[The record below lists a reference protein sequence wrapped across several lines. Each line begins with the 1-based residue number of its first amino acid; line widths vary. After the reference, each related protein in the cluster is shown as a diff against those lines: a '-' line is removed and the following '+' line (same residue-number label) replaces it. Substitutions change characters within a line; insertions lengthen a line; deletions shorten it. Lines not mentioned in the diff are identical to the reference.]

1 MKKTEEVR
9 RRHVAFSDG
18 DRGRYICSR
27 LKQTSSIF
35 LYLLLSS
42 FISLPSI
49 AQDLSH
55 FWAVGTA
62 VPGGIQELTPF
73 PNKQFKYTGRLI
85 EGGSLGFRNME
96 VPKGTSV
103 RYLKPTYE
111 DAYAVTNAT
120 PFTLVRDSTASL
132 WTVPLTEDI
141 YRITIDLNA
150 KTLTGELFRPWNEL
164 FIVGGATECGWV
176 TYTFLPF
183 TRDENEV
190 CTWDWTGEL
199 RERQEFGEPRR
210 FKFEG
215 QNAWEPKVL
224 HPFTQDEDILGST
237 QLLTGGSGDNK
248 WSITKEGYYHIRVD
262 VFRETVWAEYLGAT
276 PTEAPTDI
284 DEIVNGQIVNGKSSN
299 GKCYDLS
306 GRQVTTD
313 NGQRTTDS
321 SFFTLHS
328 SLKKGL
334 YIKDGKKI
342 IVR

>member
-1 MKKTEEVR
+1 MKR
-9 RRHVAFSDG
+9 
-18 DRGRYICSR
+18 
-27 LKQTSSIF
+27 
-35 LYLLLSS
+35 LLLI
-42 FISLPSI
+42 FYFSLFTFHFF
-49 AQDLSH
+49 AQDRY
-55 FWAVGTA
+55 WAVGTA

-73 PNKQFKYTGRLI
+73 PNKQYKYTGRLI
-85 EGGSLGFRNME
+85 EGGTLSFRNKE
-96 VPKGTSV
+96 AATASLV

-120 PFTLVRDSTASL
+120 PFTLVSARDSSACL

-183 TRDENEV
+183 TRDESEV

-248 WSITKEGYYHIRVD
+248 WSVTKEGYYHIRVD
-262 VFRETVWAEYLGAT
+262 VFRETVWAEYLGQEAT
-276 PTEAPTDI
+276 D
-284 DEIVNGQIVNGKSSN
+284 DGQQATAIHETTNRQLVNGKWLN
-299 GKCYDLS
+299 GKCFDLS
-306 GRQVTTD
+306 GRQIT
-313 NGQRTTDS
+313 NGK
-321 SFFTLHS
+321 LP
-328 SLKKGL
+328 KGL

-342 IVR
+342 LVK

>member
-1 MKKTEEVR
+1 MCLLLVQLLTFNFQFSTVR
-9 RRHVAFSDG
+9 AQD
-18 DRGRYICSR
+18 YSR
-27 LKQTSSIF
+27 L
-35 LYLLLSS
+35 
-42 FISLPSI
+42 
-49 AQDLSH
+49 
-55 FWAVGTA
+55 WAVGTA

-85 EGGSLGFRNME
+85 EGGTLSFRNKE
-96 VPKGTSV
+96 TPTASLV

-120 PFTLVRDSTASL
+120 PFTLVTARDSLSCL
-132 WTVPLTEDI
+132 WTVPLTEDV
-141 YRITIDLNA
+141 YRITIDINA

-199 RERQEFGEPRR
+199 KERPEYGEPRR

-224 HPFTQDEDILGST
+224 HPFSQDEDILQST

-248 WSITKEGYYHIRVD
+248 WSINQEGYYHIRVD
-262 VFRETVWAEYLGAT
+262 VFRETVQAEYLGQQAT
-276 PTEAPTDI
+276 D
-284 DEIVNGQIVNGKSSN
+284 NGQETTDVAEVESS
-299 GKCYDLS
+299 KLKAESSVYDLS
-306 GRQVTTD
+306 GRKI
-313 NGQRTTDS
+313 NGQA
-321 SFFTLHS
+321 TLDGRRES
-328 SLKKGL
+328 QQSTVNGKLPKGL

-342 IVR
+342 IVNK

>member
-1 MKKTEEVR
+1 MKR
-9 RRHVAFSDG
+9 LAFS
-18 DRGRYICSR
+18 
-27 LKQTSSIF
+27 
-35 LYLLLSS
+35 LLLSVVS
-42 FISLPSI
+42 CLLSSVS
-49 AQDLSH
+49 AQDYSR

-85 EGGSLGFRNME
+85 EGGTLAFRNME
-96 VPKGTSV
+96 IPQATT

-111 DAYAVTNAT
+111 DAYAVTNTT
-120 PFTLVRDSTASL
+120 PFTMATARDSLASL
-132 WTVPLTEDI
+132 WTVPLTEDV
-141 YRITIDLNA
+141 YRITIDINA

-199 RERQEFGEPRR
+199 KERQEFGEPCR

-224 HPFTQDEDILGST
+224 HPFSQDEDILSST
-237 QLLTGGSGDNK
+237 QLLTGGSADNK
-248 WSITKEGYYHIRVD
+248 WSIRQEGYYHIRVD
-262 VFRETVWAEYLGAT
+262 VFRETVHAEFLGAN
-276 PTEAPTDI
+276 PTESEGQTTGI
-284 DEIVNGQIVNGKSSN
+284 DETLNSKSSI

-306 GRQVTTD
+306 GRLVIRPTK
-313 NGQRTTDS
+313 GIY
-321 SFFTLHS
+321 
-328 SLKKGL
+328 LKN
-334 YIKDGKKI
+334 GKKI
-342 IVR
+342 IVK

>member
-1 MKKTEEVR
+1 MKR
-9 RRHVAFSDG
+9 FLLIFHFSFFTFH
-18 DRGRYICSR
+18 
-27 LKQTSSIF
+27 LF
-35 LYLLLSS
+35 
-42 FISLPSI
+42 
-49 AQDLSH
+49 AQDRY
-55 FWAVGTA
+55 WAVGTA
-62 VPGGIQELTPF
+62 VPEGIQELTAF

-85 EGGSLGFRNME
+85 EGGTLYFRNKE
-96 VPKGTSV
+96 TPTATGV

-111 DAYAVTNAT
+111 NAYAVTGAT
-120 PFTLVRDSTASL
+120 PFTLVAARDSTASL
-132 WTVPLTEDI
+132 WTVPLTENI
-141 YRITIDLNA
+141 YRITLDLNA

-199 RERQEFGEPRR
+199 KERPEYGEPRR

-224 HPFTQDEDILGST
+224 HPFTQDEDILQST

-262 VFRETVWAEYLGAT
+262 VFRETVWAEYLGAN
-276 PTEAPTDI
+276 PTSDSSTSL
-284 DEIVNGQIVNGKSSN
+284 DEISNRQSSSSQL
-299 GKCYDLS
+299 YDLS
-306 GRQVTTD
+306 GRKIA
-313 NGQRTTDS
+313 NGKLVR
-321 SFFTLHS
+321 
-328 SLKKGL
+328 GL

-342 IVR
+342 IMK

>member
-1 MKKTEEVR
+1 MKR
-9 RRHVAFSDG
+9 FLLIFHFSFFTFH
-18 DRGRYICSR
+18 
-27 LKQTSSIF
+27 LF
-35 LYLLLSS
+35 
-42 FISLPSI
+42 
-49 AQDLSH
+49 AQDRY
-55 FWAVGTA
+55 WAVGTA
-62 VPGGIQELTPF
+62 VPEGIQELTAF

-85 EGGSLGFRNME
+85 EGGTLYFRNKE
-96 VPKGTSV
+96 TPTATGV

-111 DAYAVTNAT
+111 NAYAVTGAT
-120 PFTLVRDSTASL
+120 PFTLVAARDSTASL

-199 RERQEFGEPRR
+199 RERQEYGEPRR

-224 HPFTQDEDILGST
+224 HPFTQDEDILQST

-262 VFRETVWAEYLGAT
+262 VFRETVWAEYLGAN
-276 PTEAPTDI
+276 PTNEGSTSL
-284 DEIVNGQIVNGKSSN
+284 DEISNRQSSSN
-299 GKCYDLS
+299 QLYDLS
-306 GRQVTTD
+306 GRKITNSKLV
-313 NGQRTTDS
+313 R
-321 SFFTLHS
+321 
-328 SLKKGL
+328 GL

-342 IVR
+342 IMK

>member
-1 MKKTEEVR
+1 MKRLALLFFLLQLSIVNGQLSMVMAQTE
-9 RRHVAFSDG
+9 
-18 DRGRYICSR
+18 RY
-27 LKQTSSIF
+27 
-35 LYLLLSS
+35 
-42 FISLPSI
+42 
-49 AQDLSH
+49 
-55 FWAVGTA
+55 WALGTA
-62 VPGGIQELTPF
+62 VPGGKQELTPF

-85 EGGSLGFRNME
+85 EGGTLRFCNME
-96 VPKGTSV
+96 EPKGISV

-132 WTVPLTEDI
+132 WTVPLTEDV

-199 RERQEFGEPRR
+199 KERQEFGEPRR

-248 WSITKEGYYHIRVD
+248 WSITKEGFYHIRVD
-262 VFRETVWAEYLGAT
+262 VFRETVHADYLGAN
-276 PTEAPTDI
+276 PTEGSTGVCPAKALFKEEEEAI
-284 DEIVNGQIVNGKSSN
+284 YN
-299 GKCYDLS
+299 LS
-306 GRQVTTD
+306 GQAVSHRWP
-313 NGQRTTDS
+313 NGN
-321 SFFTLHS
+321 LPG
-328 SLKKGL
+328 GL
-334 YIKDGKKI
+334 YIRGGKKI
-342 IVR
+342 LVK